1 MSWYWKRNP
10 TWRKDLTVILG
21 LCFLLTDWLSFGEG
35 GQREGGSFEIG
46 RPSSRMWK
54 NFGRRWTWGMGG
66 LENWTIFIDVIS
78 LSSLLWITFLIP
90 SLYILEK
97 NLFLSIYSKFF
108 CRKFVIF
115 NITTD
120 FPKKLP
126 LFYLKTFH
134 HILLAFSLFPLV
146 FFFLATFSLSLSYVT
161 LLLLFV
167 LGLLSAVICWQC
179 CMFLVVK
186 SYDLSDIILISFRK
200 DALLVCYRL
209 L

>member
-10 TWRKDLTVILG
+10 TWRKDLIVILG
-21 LCFLLTDWLSFGEG
+21 LCFLLTDWLSFGER
-35 GQREGGSFEIG
+35 GQREGGFD
-46 RPSSRMWK
+46 
-54 NFGRRWTWGMGG
+54 
-66 LENWTIFIDVIS
+66 NWTIFIDVIS

-134 HILLAFSLFPLV
+134 HILLAFSLFPLA
-146 FFFLATFSLSLSYVT
+146 FFFLANFRLSLSYVT

-200 DALLVCYRL
+200 DVLLVCYRL